1 MILDESP
8 SNEEFVAKLEQFGKR
23 ALQASDIL
31 NPDQSDNIGG
41 ECLLLIHLMLH
52 FIDRNREHTFSAAR
66 ALASLHLLD
75 LNV

>member
-1 MILDESP
+1 MDESP
-8 SNEEFVAKLEQFGKR
+8 SNEEFVAKLKQFGKR

-41 ECLLLIHLMLH
+41 ECLLLIHFMLH
-52 FIDRNREHTFSAAR
+52 FIDRNCEHTFPTVR
-66 ALASLHLLD
+66 VLASLHLLD